1 MIGKTIAHYRIL
13 EELGS
18 GGMGIVYK
26 AEDTRLGRAVA
37 LKFLPDDY
45 AKDPAALERFKREA
59 RAASALNHPGI
70 CTLYDIGESDGR
82 PFLAMEYLEGR
93 TLRQRL
99 TGKALKLEE
108 VLDLGIQIAE
118 ALDAAHVKGIIHRD
132 IKPANIFVTTRSHA
146 KIMDFGLAKLATE
159 RQARSADVRRSEA
172 ATAAMS
178 EELVTSPGTA
188 VGTVAYMSPEQARG
202 EELDPRTDLFSF
214 GVVLYEMA
222 TGTRPFQGNTTA
234 VVFHAILSQT
244 PISPVL
250 LRPDLPTQLEHIIY
264 KALEKDKEVRCQTAS
279 ELRVDLKRLKR
290 DTESGRATA
299 SGKPTALAW
308 RRRPAVLLG
317 VTSGAAIVALLAML
331 LLRPSLPLPKVT
343 AYTQITH
350 DGQEKMLGIVSAFLL
365 TDGPRVFVQEI
376 VEGHFVI
383 AQVASVG
390 GDTVPVATPFP
401 NVVLDHISPDQSEL
415 LIASFTSNE
424 SEPPLWTLPVLGGA
438 PRRLGNLV
446 GHDAAWS
453 PKGELVVANGS
464 DLVLASSDGSGSH
477 KLLTVKGFPSAPR
490 WSPDGRRMRL
500 SVGDLRI
507 NAWSVWEFAGDGS
520 KLRPVLP
527 GWNNPPNEC
536 CGSWTPD
543 GKYFVFQATRNG
555 GTQIWAI
562 QEKGTLFQKAS
573 REPVQLT
580 SGPMNFYSP
589 TPSLDGKKL
598 FVMGEQRRGEL
609 VRFDVKSGQFVPY
622 LSGVSAVGVSFS
634 KDGQWVAYVAYPEGT
649 LWRSKLDGSEKLQLV
664 LGPMEVYLPA
674 WSPDG
679 RRIAFTGREAGKPSR
694 LYLVSA
700 EGGSPEK
707 LPTGEHDAFDT
718 NWSPDGNSITFE
730 DDYYGEH
737 GEHLTPIRSLDL
749 KTGRVVTLPGSE
761 TMLAPQRSDDGRY
774 LTAATTDRK
783 KLMIFEFET
792 QRWSELARKD
802 VGWQNWS
809 ADGKYVY
816 FDTGSGSDE
825 AIFRVRVANRRLERI
840 TSLKDFRRAVG
851 TNGGPWSGLAPDGSP
866 LLLRNVGT
874 QEVYALNV
882 EFP

>member
-1 MIGKTIAHYRIL
+1 MIGKTISHYRIL
-13 EELGS
+13 EQLGE
-18 GGMGIVYK
+18 GGMGVVYK
-26 AEDTRLGRAVA
+26 AEDTRLGRTVA
-37 LKFLPDDY
+37 LKLLPEGFARD
-45 AKDPAALERFKREA
+45 KTALERFQREA

-82 PFLAMEYLEGR
+82 PFLAMECLEGQ

-99 TGKALKLEE
+99 AGNPLKLEQ
-108 VLDLGIQIAE
+108 VLDLGIQMAD
-118 ALDAAHVKGIIHRD
+118 ALDAAHAKGIVHRD
-132 IKPANIFVTTRSHA
+132 IKPANIFVTTRGHA

-159 RQARSADVRRSEA
+159 RRARSADVRRSEA

-202 EELDPRTDLFSF
+202 EELDARTDLFSF

-222 TGTRPFQGNTTA
+222 TGVRPFQGKSTA
-234 VVFHAILSQT
+234 VVFHEILSQT

-264 KALEKDKEVRCQTAS
+264 KALEKDREVRCQTAS

-317 VTSGAAIVALLAML
+317 VTCAAVIVAFLAML

-350 DGQEKMLGIVSAFLL
+350 DGQEKIGLGWALL
-365 TDGPRVFVQEI
+365 TDGPRVYVQEKVGGRFI
-376 VEGHFVI
+376 I

-390 GDTVPVATPFP
+390 GDTVPVATPFS
-401 NVVLDHISPDQSEL
+401 NVSLDNISPDQSEL
-415 LIASFTSNE
+415 LIESFTG
-424 SEPPLWTLPVLGGA
+424 SEIERPLWSLPVLGGA
-438 PRRLGNLV
+438 PRRLGNLF

-453 PKGELVVANGS
+453 PKRELAVANGS
-464 DLVLASSDGSGSH
+464 DLLLASSDGSGSH

-500 SVGDLRI
+500 TVADLI
-507 NAWSVWEFAGDGS
+507 NAVSLWELTGDGS

-536 CGSWTPD
+536 CDLWTPD
-543 GKYFVFQATRNG
+543 GKYFVFQATRSG
-555 GTQIWAI
+555 GTHIWAI
-562 QEKGTLFQKAS
+562 QEKGTLFRKAS

-580 SGPMNFYSP
+580 SGPTSFYSP
-589 TPSLDGKKL
+589 ALSLDGKKL
-598 FVMGEQRRGEL
+598 FAIGEQQRSEL

-634 KDGQWVAYVAYPEGT
+634 KDGQWVAYVAQPEGT

-664 LGPMEVYLPA
+664 SGSMQVSLPA

-679 RRIAFTGREAGKPSR
+679 RRIAFTGMEVGKPLR
-694 LYLVSA
+694 LYLISA
-700 EGGSPEK
+700 DGGSTEK
-707 LPTGEHDAFDT
+707 LPTGEHNAFAT

-730 DDYYGEH
+730 DEYYGEH
-737 GEHLTPIRSLDL
+737 DEDLTSIRSLDL
-749 KTGRVVTLPGSE
+749 KTGRIVTLPGSE
-761 TMLAPQRSDDGRY
+761 TMLAPQRSNDGRY
-774 LTAATTDRK
+774 LTAATKDRK

-792 QRWSELARKD
+792 QRWSELARED

-809 ADGKYVY
+809 AEGKYVY
-816 FDTGSGSDE
+816 FDTGFGSDA
-825 AIFRVRVANRRLERI
+825 AIFRVRVADRRLERI
-840 TSLKDFRRAVG
+840 ASLKDLRRAVG
-851 TNGGPWSGLAPDGSP
+851 TAGGPWSGLAPDGSP
-866 LLLRNVGT
+866 LVLLRNVGT
-874 QEVYALNV
+874 EEVYALNV

>member
-1 MIGKTIAHYRIL
+1 
-13 EELGS
+13 
-18 GGMGIVYK
+18 MGVVYK
-26 AEDTRLGRAVA
+26 AEDMRLGRTVA
-37 LKFLPDDY
+37 LKLLPEEFADDR
-45 AKDPAALERFKREA
+45 AALERFQREA

-70 CTLYDIGESDGR
+70 CTLYDIGEFEGR
-82 PFLAMEYLEGR
+82 PFLAMECLEGQ

-99 TGKALKLEE
+99 AGNPLKLEQ
-108 VLDLGIQIAE
+108 VLDLGIQMAD
-118 ALDAAHVKGIIHRD
+118 ALDAAHAKGIVHRD
-132 IKPANIFVTTRSHA
+132 IKPGNIFVTTRGQA
-146 KIMDFGLAKLATE
+146 KIMDFGLAKLSAE
-159 RQARSADVRRSEA
+159 RVDRSADVQRSEA

-178 EELVTSPGTA
+178 EALVTSPGT
-188 VGTVAYMSPEQARG
+188 VLGTVAYMSPEQARG

-222 TGTRPFQGNTTA
+222 TGVRPFQGKSTA
-234 VVFHAILSQT
+234 VVFHEILSQT

-250 LRPDLPTQLEHIIY
+250 LRPDLPTELEHIIY

-290 DTESGRATA
+290 DAESGRAAA
-299 SGKPTALAW
+299 SGKPRAPAGL
-308 RRRPAVLLG
+308 RRPAVLLG
-317 VTSGAAIVALLAML
+317 VTCAAVIVALLAIL
-331 LLRPSLPLPKVT
+331 LLKPSLPLPKVT

-350 DGQEKMLGIVSAFLL
+350 DGQEKISPFVGPVLL
-365 TDGPRVFVQEI
+365 TDGPRIFVQEY
-376 VEGHFVI
+376 VESRFII

-390 GDTVPVATPFP
+390 GDTVPVAAPFP
-401 NVVLDHISPDQSEL
+401 NVVLDHISPDQTEL
-415 LIASFTSNE
+415 LIASFAGNE
-424 SEPPLWTLPVLGGA
+424 YERPLWSLPVLGGA
-438 PRRLGNLV
+438 PRRLGNLF

-464 DLVLASSDGSGSH
+464 DLLLASSDGSGSH
-477 KLLTVKGFPSAPR
+477 KLLTVKGLPLAPR

-500 SVGDLRI
+500 SVIDLLI
-507 NAWSVWEFAGDGS
+507 NAMSLWEFAGDGS

-527 GWNNPPNEC
+527 GWNNPPYEC

-543 GKYFVFQATRNG
+543 GKYFVFEATRSDGNH
-555 GTQIWAI
+555 IWAI
-562 QEKGTLFQKAS
+562 QEKGALFRKAS

-580 SGPMNFYSP
+580 SGPMNFYGP
-589 TPSLDGKKL
+589 AASLDGKKL
-598 FVMGEQRRGEL
+598 FVIGEQRRGEL

-634 KDGQWVAYVAYPEGT
+634 RDGKWVAYVAYPEGT
-649 LWRSKLDGSEKLQLV
+649 LWRSKLDGSDKLQLISGSMQV
-664 LGPMEVYLPA
+664 SLPA

-679 RRIAFTGREAGKPSR
+679 RRIAFTGSEAGKPSR

-700 EGGSPEK
+700 EGGNPEN
-707 LPTGEHDAFDT
+707 LRTGEHFAACT
-718 NWSPDGNSITFE
+718 NWSPDGNSITFWE
-730 DDYYGEH
+730 TYLGRNGEQ
-737 GEHLTPIRSLDL
+737 LTSIKSLDL

-761 TMLAPQRSDDGRY
+761 GMLGPQRSNDGRH
-774 LTAATTDRK
+774 LTAATMDRK

-792 QRWSELARKD
+792 QRWSELAGKD
-802 VGWQNWS
+802 IGWQNWS

-816 FDTGSGSDE
+816 FDTGFGSDA
-825 AIFRVRVANRRLERI
+825 AIFRVRVADQKLERI
-840 TSLKDFRRAVG
+840 ASLKGFRRAVG
-851 TNGGPWSGLAPDGSP
+851 TDGGPWSGLAPDGSP

>member
-1 MIGKTIAHYRIL
+1 MVGRTISHYEVL
-13 EELGS
+13 EKLGE
-18 GGMGIVYK
+18 GGMGVVYR
-26 AEDTRLGRAVA
+26 ARDTRLGRMVA
-37 LKFLPDDY
+37 LKFLPADY
-45 AKDPAALERFKREA
+45 AKDHAALERFQREA

-70 CTLYDIGESDGR
+70 CTLYDIGESEGQ

-99 TGKALKLEE
+99 AEKPLKLEE

-118 ALDAAHVKGIIHRD
+118 ALDAAHIKGIIHRD
-132 IKPANIFVTTRSHA
+132 IKPANIFVTTRGHA

-159 RQARSADVRRSEA
+159 RQARSLDVRRSEA

-222 TGTRPFQGNTTA
+222 TGVRPFQGKSTA
-234 VVFHAILSQT
+234 VVFHEILSQT

-250 LRPDLPTQLEHIIY
+250 LRPDLPTAIEHIIY
-264 KALEKDKEVRCQTAS
+264 KALEKDREVRYQTAS
-279 ELRVDLKRLKR
+279 DLRVDLKRLKR

-317 VTSGAAIVALLAML
+317 VTCGAAIVALLAML
-331 LLRPSLPLPKVT
+331 LLKPSLPLPKVT

-350 DGQEKMLGIVSAFLL
+350 DGQEKISAFGYSLL
-365 TDGPRVFVQEI
+365 TDGPRVYVQEN
-376 VEGHFVI
+376 VDGHFVV

-401 NVVLDHISPDQSEL
+401 NVVPDNISPDQTEL
-415 LIASFTSNE
+415 LIESFTG
-424 SEPPLWTLPVLGGA
+424 SEIERPLWTLPVLGGA
-438 PRRLGNLV
+438 PRRLGNLF

-477 KLLTVKGFPSAPR
+477 KLLTVKGIPSSPR
-490 WSPDGRRMRL
+490 WSPDGRRIRL
-500 SVGDLRI
+500 SVYDMI
-507 NAWSVWEFAGDGS
+507 NAMSLWEFAGDGG

-543 GKYFVFQATRNG
+543 GKYFVFQAKRSG
-555 GTQIWAI
+555 GTHIWAI
-562 QEKGTLFQKAS
+562 QEKGTLFRKAS

-589 TPSLDGKKL
+589 EPSLDGKKL
-598 FVMGEQRRGEL
+598 FVIGEQRRGEL

-634 KDGQWVAYVAYPEGT
+634 KEGQWVAYVTYPEGT

-664 LGPMEVYLPA
+664 SGPMQVLLPA

-679 RRIAFTGREAGKPSR
+679 RRIAFTGWEAGKGSR

-707 LPTGEHDAFDT
+707 LPTGEHGVEAT
-718 NWSPDGNSITFE
+718 NWSPDGNSITFLDE
-730 DDYYGEH
+730 YFGEH
-737 GEHLTPIRSLDL
+737 GELLTSIRSLDL

-761 TMLAPQRSDDGRY
+761 SMLAPQRSNDGRY
-774 LTAATTDRK
+774 LTAAPMDRK

-792 QRWSELARKD
+792 LSWSELARKD
-802 VGWQNWS
+802 VGCQNWS

-816 FDTGSGSDE
+816 FDTGIGSE
-825 AIFRVRVANRRLERI
+825 AAIFRVRVADQKLERI
-840 TSLKDFRRAVG
+840 ASLKGFRRTVG
-851 TNGGPWSGLAPDGSP
+851 TGGGPWSGLAPDGSP

-874 QEVYALNV
+874 QDVYALNV